1 MNSLISVYVYYF
13 AISFLCL
20 TCVVLTVVN
29 LQMDAALRT
38 HKQAEPPAVAEFK
51 GAMIELSEKVL
62 GGDRSRRRAFSKR

>member
-1 MNSLISVYVYYF
+1 MDRLISVYVYYF

-38 HKQAEPPAVAEFK
+38 HKQREQEVVEIAETLILEAETK
-51 GAMIELSEKVL
+51 S
-62 GGDRSRRRAFSKR
+62 SKR